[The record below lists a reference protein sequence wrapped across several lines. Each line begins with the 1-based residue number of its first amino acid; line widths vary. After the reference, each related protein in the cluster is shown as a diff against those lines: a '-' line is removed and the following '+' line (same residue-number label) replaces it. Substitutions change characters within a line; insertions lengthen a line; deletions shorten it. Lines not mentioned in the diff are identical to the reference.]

1 MGRILLLVIVGMA
14 SASAATGQSA
24 APATVAATDTVTDTK
39 PLPPVPQL
47 LLDVERNQK
56 AAEALRKDYTYH
68 VHLEEQELGSNDQVK
83 KNIVIDSES
92 LNLRGVRINRVVARD
107 GKPLTPDEAAKENE
121 RIDKEVAKDTG
132 RREKNESKGEST
144 DTRGDVLISA
154 SRILEL
160 GAFSNPRRVTLNGRP
175 TIVVDFAGDSK
186 AKTRNS
192 AEGVIRDLVGT
203 VWIDEQDRFL
213 SRAQGHFL
221 NDFKIGGGLVADVKK
236 DSAFDAQFLRI
247 NDEVWLP
254 AEVNG
259 HGKVRILLVSGFN
272 GRIHLVTSD
281 YRKFRTSSTI
291 VSGGEIVAPD
301 APSAPAPTAGPLPQK
316 ALNGTREQPQPS
328 PCESKGVYPTSP
340 ENRIPAKVLQGLNVR
355 RLPALWPLHHIE
367 LNGLSL
373 LQALK
378 PVRVDRGIMH
388 EHVFA
393 VLPAD
398 EAKTLGVVEPLHCSL
413 FHVSKILVIDF

>member
-1 MGRILLLVIVGMA
+1 MLLLAILGM
-14 SASAATGQSA
+14 SAGSAAAGQSA
-24 APATVAATDTVTDTK
+24 TPGSSTVNASTDATPDTK
-39 PLPPVPQL
+39 PLPPIPQL
-47 LLDVERNQK
+47 LQDVERNQK

-68 VHLEEQELGSNDQVK
+68 VHLEEQELGGNDQVK
-83 KNIVIDSES
+83 KTIVTDSES
-92 LNLRGVRINRVVARD
+92 LNLRGVRINRVVARN

-121 RIDKEVAKDTG
+121 RIDKEIAKDTA

-160 GAFSNPRRVTLNGRP
+160 GTFSNPRRVTLNGRP
-175 TIVVDFAGDSK
+175 TIVVDFAGDPK

-213 SRAQGHFL
+213 ARAQGHFL

-236 DSAFDAQFLRI
+236 DSAFEARFLRM

-259 HGKVRILLVSGFN
+259 HGRVRILLVSGFN

-281 YRKFRTSSTI
+281 YRKFRTSSVIEGGGTI
-291 VSGGEIVAPD
+291 VQPD
-301 APSAPAPTAGPLPQK
+301 GSPLTPPPPVQTAPATHP
-316 ALNGTREQPQPS
+316 
-328 PCESKGVYPTSP
+328 
-340 ENRIPAKVLQGLNVR
+340 
-355 RLPALWPLHHIE
+355 
-367 LNGLSL
+367 
-373 LQALK
+373 
-378 PVRVDRGIMH
+378 
-388 EHVFA
+388 
-393 VLPAD
+393 
-398 EAKTLGVVEPLHCSL
+398 
-413 FHVSKILVIDF
+413 